1 MPRGFEF
8 ECILRFVV
16 QTTKLDQE
24 ESFTPQGLWS
34 LFFCFLYFYNFCNN
48 NTVPPVLNV
57 CFQKFV
63 GTQTV
68 LNGLGPIKR
77 LLGKCFQ
84 TSMSLTDGKF
94 SRRKQWIMSSELRWD
109 EAAWCLASSSS
120 PGVHLSS
127 DVCPQS
133 MRWMTGA
140 CDDNNVLLRGQEKHS
155 ICQTS
160 HDPWTHVYF
169 LPTETFTF
177 FECSQIQI

>member
-1 MPRGFEF
+1 M
-8 ECILRFVV
+8 
-16 QTTKLDQE
+16 
-24 ESFTPQGLWS
+24 
-34 LFFCFLYFYNFCNN
+34 
-48 NTVPPVLNV
+48 
-57 CFQKFV
+57 

-127 DVCPQS
+127 SVCPQS
-133 MRWMTGA
+133 MRWMTEA

-160 HDPWTHVYF
+160 HDPWTRVYF
-169 LPTETFTF
+169 LLWRLLLSLSAVRFKSNQLWNLLDMFLALSF
-177 FECSQIQI
+177 FQLSTAMLIKTLPSLLFIKLLFKGCLKLWNVHLLN